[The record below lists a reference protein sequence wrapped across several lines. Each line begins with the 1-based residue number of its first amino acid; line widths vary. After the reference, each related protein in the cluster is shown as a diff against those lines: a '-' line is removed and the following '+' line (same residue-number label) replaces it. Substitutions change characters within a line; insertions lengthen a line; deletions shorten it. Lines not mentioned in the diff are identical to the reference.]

1 MLVALQGGTT
11 GNWWFLPTGPIYV
24 IPASWQS
31 LWAALEQLMTR
42 VGSLSTRSIA
52 DRFGR
57 RFVFFLAGIFL
68 TAGVAILYTWNTAPG
83 YLVERS
89 SMLCLLYL
97 YCCQQWELALK
108 YPRVWKYVARGSGC
122 LV

>member
-11 GNWWFLPTGPIYV
+11 GNSWFLPTGPIYV

-57 RFVFFLAGIFL
+57 RFVFFLAGIFS

-83 YLVERS
+83 YLVGKKFYA
-89 SMLCLLYL
+89 MFVVFILLSAVGIGF
-97 YCCQQWELALK
+97 EI
-108 YPRVWKYVARGSGC
+108 S
-122 LV
+122 